1 MLKLPICLTPFQRIS
16 ILNGIYLILLVF
28 GLNQTSKAQSGLRFI
43 DSSHQKVV
51 TAYQGDYLILKY
63 KGYLGQTEFYKHT
76 LQGVSD
82 SSLIVGIVHPY
93 SPLSG
98 VFIGTNNPWKEIKFR
113 DIEAFKRR
121 SAGANFLKSMIG
133 ISAGLSAIL
142 LLKNLNEDKKFSNGK
157 NLAISLGVGIGI
169 NVGMNLIFSDKPK
182 NKMQEGWHIE
192 TFK

>member
-1 MLKLPICLTPFQRIS
+1 MLKLFICLAPFQRIS
-16 ILNGIYLILLVF
+16 ILNVIFLCLFVF
-28 GLNQTSKAQSGLRFI
+28 GSNQTIKAQSGLRFI
-43 DSSHQKVV
+43 DTTHQKIIR
-51 TAYQGDYLILKY
+51 AYQGDYLILKY

-93 SPLSG
+93 SPISSM
-98 VFIGTNNPWKEIKFR
+98 FIATNNPWKEIKFK

-142 LLKNLNEDKKFSNGK
+142 LLKNLNEEKKFSNGK
-157 NLAISLGVGIGI
+157 NLAISLGVGLSI
-169 NVGMNLIFSDKPK
+169 NLGMNLIFSDKPK
-182 NKMQEGWHIE
+182 NKMKEGWHIE